1 LVRESSLFLFQEA
14 YGGWTSGI
22 LWVLVLHSA
31 QREVRERH
39 HYTVDCIVAIYVGI
53 LLWRATRF
61 LWSADDTSKARRA
74 AKFDEVQTR
83 LVQSAKDY
91 DIDKIRK
98 ILEEVEIAG
107 QDRETLSKRAVI
119 VFGSAV
125 VLFTFT
131 CVLLALTLTADG

>member
-1 LVRESSLFLFQEA
+1 MFLKSSLFLFQEA

-39 HYTVDCIVAIYVGI
+39 HYSVDCIVAIYVGI
-53 LLWRATRF
+53 LLWRATSF
-61 LWSADDTSKARRA
+61 LWSAKDTSKARRA
-74 AKFDEVQTR
+74 AKFDQVRTR

-91 DIDKIRK
+91 DVDQIRK
-98 ILEEVEIAG
+98 ILEEVEVAG

-119 VFGSAV
+119 VFGSVV

-131 CVLLALTLTADG
+131 CVLLALILTADG